1 MQHGLVSG
9 IVPIAEFT
17 GAVQTAAEALAA
29 KPKAAYALD
38 KQWLARGLREE
49 FAAANAQ
56 SQAVQPQ
63 LAADKAR
70 N

>member
-1 MQHGLVSG
+1 MISS
-9 IVPIAEFT
+9 T
-17 GAVQTAAEALAA
+17 GELIGVAQSAALALAA
-29 KPKAAYALD
+29 KPKVAYALD

-56 SQAVQPQ
+56 SQFVQPQ

-70 N
+70 D